1 MKYLGIDFGL
11 KKIGLAVSE
20 GELATPREVLTVT
33 GFSDAVDQILTI
45 IKKDKFDKIV
55 VGLPEGKMGKNVV
68 GFANAL
74 ARGGID
80 VSTYDETLSS
90 QKAKKTMIEQGI
102 PKKKRRLEDAY
113 SACEILQN
121 YLDNP

>member
-1 MKYLGIDFGL
+1 
-11 KKIGLAVSE
+11 
-20 GELATPREVLTVT
+20 
-33 GFSDAVDQILTI
+33 
-45 IKKDKFDKIV
+45 
-55 VGLPEGKMGKNVV
+55 MGKNIV

>member
-55 VGLPEGKMGKNVV
+55 VGLP
-68 GFANAL
+68 
-74 ARGGID
+74 
-80 VSTYDETLSS
+80 
-90 QKAKKTMIEQGI
+90 
-102 PKKKRRLEDAY
+102 
-113 SACEILQN
+113 
-121 YLDNP
+121 